1 MVFRYAYSIND
12 RYQTLKLIDENIYD
26 NKIDQILQLRL
37 DLTNETVCG
46 QVEGLQI
53 CVVGNEGRDRAA
65 DAEACKAE
73 RENPLIVAG
82 HAFKLRDGVVAGR
95 FELVTGP
102 LRELGFESSLF
113 PSDFIL
119 FLFML
124 AECNLRCRLLG
135 QEPIELTLLYP
146 PVENDSKLELFC
158 S

>member
-1 MVFRYAYSIND
+1 MAFRYAQSIND
-12 RYQTLKLIDENIYD
+12 GYRTLKLIDEKMQD
-26 NKIDQILQLRL
+26 SKIDQILQLHW
-37 DLTNETVCG
+37 DLTKETVCE
-46 QVEGLQI
+46 QVKGLQI
-53 CVVGNEGRDRAA
+53 CAVGNEGRDRAA

-73 RENPLIVAG
+73 PENPLIVAG
-82 HAFKLRDGVVAGR
+82 HAFKLRDGVVAWR

-124 AECNLRCRLLG
+124 AECNLRCRLLD

-146 PVENDSKLELFC
+146 PVENDSKLELFY
-158 S
+158 